1 MNIKKKKNQTSC
13 ITISKCSKHV
23 ALFIACFGVAGAL
36 SALSIPAWTS
46 PKADPWG
53 ASGMSENATNWADFS
68 SATFESSTIPFQA
81 SFPET
86 AAADKAANME
96 ETKVENTAAS
106 GDHPHHK
113 TAENQSCSSQL
124 SPSM

>member
-1 MNIKKKKNQTSC
+1 MNINQISF
-13 ITISKCSKHV
+13 ITISNSSKNV

-46 PKADPWG
+46 PKSDPWG
-53 ASGMSENATNWADFS
+53 SSGMSENATNWADFS

-81 SFPET
+81 SFAET
-86 AAADKAANME
+86 TQQPATLPE
-96 ETKVENTAAS
+96 ETKLENTAAS
-106 GDHPHHK
+106 GDHPDNADK